1 MKKYITRKI
10 LSSLVLIVMITM
22 VVFALTHLQPGNPY
36 LDRLGPDMSAEQ
48 FENILRKV
56 GYYDP
61 LWLKYLKWAKG
72 LVQGDLGISIKHGQ
86 PVTNLIRKYL
96 SNSIVLISISFIISS
111 LLGTIIGMRAGR
123 SRGWFK
129 KIIMSS
135 SVALLSVPSFFV
147 AIILMKYFAYDL
159 KLLPSSGMYSL
170 QLSSTATFIEISL
183 DRIAHMI
190 LPVTVLVI
198 MNIPAVIQFTIVNME
213 KEIGADYIRTA
224 IAKGLSERVVIWKH
238 AFKNVAVPLVALLSV
253 QAPMI
258 FSGAMITET
267 IFDYPGMG
275 KLGYDA
281 VMARDYPLIMGVL
294 LVNTIVVVIVNFS
307 ADFIYALLD
316 PRIRLVKEK
325 AS

>member
-1 MKKYITRKI
+1 
-10 LSSLVLIVMITM
+10 
-22 VVFALTHLQPGNPY
+22 
-36 LDRLGPDMSAEQ
+36 
-48 FENILRKV
+48 
-56 GYYDP
+56 
-61 LWLKYLKWAKG
+61 
-72 LVQGDLGISIKHGQ
+72 
-86 PVTNLIRKYL
+86 
-96 SNSIVLISISFIISS
+96 
-111 LLGTIIGMRAGR
+111 
-123 SRGWFK
+123 
-129 KIIMSS
+129 
-135 SVALLSVPSFFV
+135 
-147 AIILMKYFAYDL
+147 
-159 KLLPSSGMYSL
+159 
-170 QLSSTATFIEISL
+170 
-183 DRIAHMI
+183 
-190 LPVTVLVI
+190 

-253 QAPMI
+253 QPPMI